1 MSTRRTYLDHA
12 ATSWPKP
19 AQAVQ
24 ACVDYQTQLGVA
36 AGRGA
41 YRSSE
46 RADQIVG
53 EVRSAIAGLLGEK
66 NPTTISFTSN
76 GTMALHLAIHGFLH
90 ELDLRNTH
98 VVTTSTEHNS
108 VLRSLASLEKQRGLR
123 WTAVPCDR
131 GGNIDIRALRDAV
144 EPSTRLIIVNHASN
158 VTGAV
163 QDLVAISE
171 ISRQAGAS
179 LLVDAAQSLGL
190 IDIDVNNPHIDMLAA
205 PGHKGLGGM
214 LGTGVLYVRSALSP
228 KLRSPW
234 IGGTGHHSD
243 RLVDEFPWSESAES
257 GNLNIPAIA
266 SLGEGVRWLR
276 GNHDAEKLR
285 LWTDRLIDA
294 VEREK
299 RLRWIGSKESREA
312 LSRLQRVP
320 VISFTHVDLSCHE
333 MAMLLDTTLGI
344 EARSGFHCAAMIH
357 RYLGTELGGTLRMS
371 LGHTS
376 TDADVDAAIEGI
388 RLLGSC

>member
-1 MSTRRTYLDHA
+1 VSTRRTYLDHA

-19 AQAVQ
+19 AESVN
-24 ACVDYQTQLGVA
+24 ACIDYQMQLGVA

-46 RADQIVG
+46 RADQIVSG
-53 EVRSAIAGLLGEK
+53 VRSQVAALLGEK

-76 GTMALHLAIHGFLH
+76 GTMALHLAIHGLLH
-90 ELDLRNTH
+90 ELDLRHTH

-108 VLRSLASLEKQRGLR
+108 VLRPLALLEKQRGLR
-123 WTAVPCDR
+123 WYAVPCDA
-131 GGNIDIRALRDAV
+131 GGNVDTVALRDAV

-171 ISRQAGAS
+171 IARKAGAS
-179 LLVDAAQSLGL
+179 LLVDAAQSVGL
-190 IDIDVNNPHIDMLAA
+190 IEIDINNPHIDMLAA

-214 LGTGVLYVRSALSP
+214 LGTGILYVRTELSP

-234 IGGTGHHSD
+234 IGGTGHYSD
-243 RLVDEFPWSESAES
+243 RLVDDFSWSESAES

-276 GNHDAEKLR
+276 ENHDAEKLR

-294 VEREK
+294 VGREK
-299 RLRWIGSKESREA
+299 RLRWIGCNESREVM
-312 LSRLQRVP
+312 SSLQRVP
-320 VISFTHVDLSCHE
+320 VVSFTHAELSCHE

-357 RYLGTELGGTLRMS
+357 RYLGTEHGGTLRMS

-376 TDADVDAAIEGI
+376 TDADVYAAIEGI
-388 RLLGSC
+388 KLLGSC

>member
-53 EVRSAIAGLLGEK
+53 VVRSAIAGLLGEK

-108 VLRSLASLEKQRGLR
+108 VLRPLASLEKQRGLR

-131 GGNIDIRALRDAV
+131 GGNIDICALRDAV

-214 LGTGVLYVRSALSP
+214 LGTGILYVRSELSP

-234 IGGTGHHSD
+234 IGGTGGRSD
-243 RLVDEFPWSESAES
+243 RLVDDFPWSEAAES

-285 LWTDRLIDA
+285 LRTDRLIDA

-299 RLRWIGSKESREA
+299 RLRWIGSKESRGA
-312 LSRLQRVP
+312 RQPLQRVP
-320 VISFTHVDLSCHE
+320 VVSFTHADLSCHE

-357 RYLGTELGGTLRMS
+357 RYLGTEHGGTLRMS

-376 TDADVDAAIEGI
+376 TDADVHAAIEGI

>member
-1 MSTRRTYLDHA
+1 MSTRRIYLDHA

-19 AQAVQ
+19 AESVQ
-24 ACVDYQTQLGVA
+24 ACIDYQKQIGVA
-36 AGRGA
+36 ASRGA

-46 RADQIVG
+46 QADQIVAN
-53 EVRSAIAGLLGEK
+53 VRSQIAALIGEK
-66 NPTTISFTSN
+66 DPTTISFTSN

-90 ELDLRNTH
+90 EIDLRNVH

-108 VLRSLASLEKQRGLR
+108 VLRPLALLEKQRGLR
-123 WTAVPCDR
+123 WTAVPCNA
-131 GGNIDIRALRDAV
+131 GGNVDTVALRDAV
-144 EPSTRLIIVNHASN
+144 ESGTRLIIVNHASN

-163 QDLVAISE
+163 QDLAAISE
-171 ISRQAGAS
+171 IARRSGAV

-190 IDIDVNNPHIDMLAA
+190 IDINVHHPHIDMLAA

-214 LGTGVLYVRSALSP
+214 LGTGVLYVRTELIP

-234 IGGTGHHSD
+234 IGGTGHRSD
-243 RLVDEFPWSESAES
+243 RLVDDFPWSESAES

-276 GNHDAEKLR
+276 ENHDADKLR
-285 LWTDRLIDA
+285 RWTDRLIDA

-299 RLRWIGSKESREA
+299 RLRWIGSRGSRESVSSA
-312 LSRLQRVP
+312 QRVP
-320 VISFTHVDLSCHE
+320 VVSVMHADLSCHE

-357 RYLGTELGGTLRMS
+357 RYLGTEHGGTLRMS

-376 TDADVDAAIEGI
+376 TDADIDAAMEGI
-388 RLLGSC
+388 QLLGSC